1 MPSKKEKSKEPK
13 QIVSQSLAVKYRPRH
28 FKDLVGQESAVA
40 VIRGMFKSGKFPGA
54 ILLEGQTGGGKTTV
68 ARMLLAYLN
77 CDTHNACGKCDS
89 CLMGVET
96 HPDLV
101 YVNAGA
107 DGGID
112 NMRRL
117 DKLSKIT
124 PRFNKR
130 IILIDEA
137 HKITGAASEAILVPL
152 EEPKANTIW
161 ILCTTEPDSLKDTL
175 RNRCTR
181 IVMRPLRKEDIV
193 KRLTQVV
200 DAEGI
205 KIKEKVLNK
214 CLGTIADISN
224 GSMREAISLLEPVL
238 YAIQGGAEA
247 TDETVLKSFIQNSEV
262 DVDKAAAHLVLT
274 LLNGKYKES
283 ISVVRQCNNNR
294 ALLSKTLWLLDYII
308 GAQTNTAKFVPYYG
322 RVFNELAKK
331 EGAKVS
337 FSRIML
343 MMRFFTD
350 CNIEFNRTSVGE
362 NFLLQSVVARYAE
375 EMAE

>member
-1 MPSKKEKSKEPK
+1 MPSKKEKPQESKH
-13 QIVSQSLAVKYRPRH
+13 IVSQSLAVKFRPRH

-40 VIRGMFKSGKFPGA
+40 VIRGMFKSSKFPGA

-77 CDTHNACGKCDS
+77 CDTHKACGKCDS

-124 PRFNKR
+124 PRFSKR
-130 IILIDEA
+130 VILIDEA

-152 EEPKANTIW
+152 EEPKAGTIW

-181 IVMRPLRKEDIV
+181 IVMKPLKKEDIV

-200 DAEGI
+200 EAEGI

-308 GAQTNTAKFVPYYG
+308 GAQTNTAKYVPYYG

-331 EGAKVS
+331 ENAKVS